1 MENYRPLDI
10 TVISATG
17 LDNFLY
23 FFRMRVYVVV
33 SLLNGNSVVEKKT
46 HSTHGRNP
54 KWNHRIKFPV
64 EEKAIHTTTLL
75 FVLRQHRICGDKD
88 IGEVS
93 IPVSELLEA
102 NPSGSEKVVDYQ
114 LVQSMRGKSVG
125 TFTFSHQFRENVC
138 PARDATGSSHPPANN
153 HQQGNIPAYQQ
164 PPAYANYPAPQY
176 GTGVG
181 WYHPTGPPGGYQYPP
196 QQQVGNY
203 NQQQQQQQ
211 QPKSTD

>member
-114 LVQSMRGKSVG
+114 VILVYIKCLSGR
-125 TFTFSHQFRENVC
+125 FS
-138 PARDATGSSHPPANN
+138 
-153 HQQGNIPAYQQ
+153 
-164 PPAYANYPAPQY
+164 
-176 GTGVG
+176 
-181 WYHPTGPPGGYQYPP
+181 GYSNLKMIEFLKQI
-196 QQQVGNY
+196 
-203 NQQQQQQQ
+203 
-211 QPKSTD
+211 